1 MNQYIEFS
9 KLLYKFYN
17 KEEIEIDAPMSEYIY
32 FKVGGPVD
40 ILLNPSSE
48 EQVINTIALC
58 KEHCVPYFIIGNGSN
73 LLVRDGGIKGVVI
86 KLSNLKTIKVNGNEI
101 FAECGALLTDVS
113 KTALKESLT
122 GFEFA
127 CGIPGSIGGAVY
139 MNAGAYD
146 GEISFIIKEARVI
159 DDKNQIV
166 TLNKEELELGYRT
179 SAVMQ
184 KGYVV
189 LSATFELKKGDYE
202 TIKARVDHLTKRRQD
217 SQPLEYP
224 SAGSTFKRPE
234 GYFVGKLIQDAGL
247 KGFTMGRAGVSEK
260 HSGFI
265 INRGGAT
272 AKEVLDVIAYVQKVV
287 KENYGVDLQPEVR
300 IIGEDAR

>member
-1 MNQYIEFS
+1 MNQYMEFS
-9 KLLYKFYN
+9 KLFY
-17 KEEIEIDAPMSEYIY
+17 EFYSEDEIEIDSLMSEHIY

-40 ILLNPSSE
+40 ILLNPNNTG
-48 EQVINTIALC
+48 QIVKTIALC
-58 KEHCVPYFIIGNGSN
+58 KEHKVPYFIIGNGSN
-73 LLVRDGGIKGVVI
+73 LLVKDGGIRGVVI
-86 KLSNLKTIKVNGNEI
+86 KLCKLNNISVNDTEI
-101 FAECGALLTDVS
+101 YAECGALLADVS
-113 KTALKESLT
+113 KVALKNSLT

-146 GEISFIIKEARVI
+146 GEISFIIKEATVVN
-159 DDKNQIV
+159 DKNEII
-166 TLNKEELELGYRT
+166 TLSKEELALGYRT
-179 SAVMQ
+179 SAVMTH
-184 KGYVV
+184 GYVV
-189 LSATFELKKGDYE
+189 LSATFALKNGDYD
-202 TIKARVDHLTKRRQD
+202 TIKARVDHLTKRRED

-234 GYFVGKLIQDAGL
+234 GYFVGKLIQDSGL

-272 AKEVLDVIAYVQKVV
+272 ATEVLEVIAYVQKVI
-287 KENYGVDLQPEVR
+287 KENYGVDLHTEVR
-300 IIGEDAR
+300 IIGEEKE

>member
-9 KLLYKFYN
+9 KLLYEFYN
-17 KEEIEIDAPMSEYIY
+17 ENEIEINAPMKEHIY

-40 ILLNPSSE
+40 ILLNPSNK
-48 EQVINTIALC
+48 EQVVKTVALC
-58 KEHCVPYFIIGNGSN
+58 KEHNVPYFIIGNGSN
-73 LLVRDGGIKGVVI
+73 LLVRDGGVVGVVI
-86 KLSNLKTIKVNGNEI
+86 KLCKLKNIEVNGTKI
-101 FAECGALLTDVS
+101 YAECGALLTDVS
-113 KTALKESLT
+113 KAAVKNSLT

-146 GEISFIIKEARVI
+146 GEIEFIIKEATVI
-159 DDKNQIV
+159 NDKNEII
-166 TLNKEELELGYRT
+166 TLSKEQLELGYRT

-184 KGYVV
+184 HGYVV
-189 LSATFELKKGDYE
+189 LSATFALKQGNYE
-202 TIKARVDHLTKRRQD
+202 TIKARVDHLTKRRED

-224 SAGSTFKRPE
+224 SAGSTFKRPT
-234 GYFVGKLIQDAGL
+234 GHFVGKLIQDSGL

-272 AKEVLDVIAYVQKVV
+272 AKEVLDVIEYVQKVI
-287 KENYGVDLQPEVR
+287 KENYDVDLHTEVR
-300 IIGEDAR
+300 IIGEDKR

>member
-9 KLLYKFYN
+9 KLLYKFYD
-17 KEEIEIDAPMSEYIY
+17 KEEIEIDSPMSEHIY

-40 ILLNPSSE
+40 IFLNPSSE

-58 KEHCVPYFIIGNGSN
+58 KEHGVPYFIIGNGSN

-146 GEISFIIKEARVI
+146 GEMSFVIKEARVI

-166 TLNKEELELGYRT
+166 TLDKEKLELGYRT

-189 LSATFELKKGDYE
+189 LSATFILKKGDYS
-202 TIKARVDHLTKRRQD
+202 TIKARVDHLTKRRED

-234 GYFVGKLIQDAGL
+234 GYFVGKLIQDSGL

-272 AKEVLDVIAYVQKVV
+272 AKEVLDVITYVQKVV
-287 KENYGVDLQPEVR
+287 KDNYGVDLQPEVR
-300 IIGEDAR
+300 IIGEDVR